1 MKHHSSSSSEL
12 TNDPWGQSLTWLM
25 RYFEV
30 RHHTKKVL
38 SGLPLVEGRLDSDLF
53 IRAAERADLELTLID
68 LKSTAMLSFP
78 LVVINRKT
86 LQPAIISERHNSDYQ
101 VTLFN
106 EDQGET
112 QYVTSEELHNQ
123 FQPQA
128 WQVSMRPELDKRI
141 SSIQAD
147 YNEHWLFA
155 VVKEMSPWYRDLLIA
170 SFLINTLALVIPL
183 FTMNVYD
190 RVVPNQAFSTL
201 WVLVAGVSVIIIFD
215 WLLRKAR
222 GVVTDTAGKYIDN
235 KLSSILF
242 SKVMGMKLEHRPASV
257 GAFARQLQ
265 DFDSVRDF
273 FTSASLVTLVDL
285 PFTLLFLVLIG
296 WLGGAMMFIPIA
308 VMFILLILGFAVKA
322 KIEQSHTESAALS
335 MKRQAHLF
343 DSLSSLKEI
352 KQNNA
357 TGEAQKRWE
366 QTVSMLSD
374 WQNQSR
380 NYSNIVAYSIQSS
393 QQIITVMLLVTGVY
407 RISEG
412 LLSMGGLIAI
422 VMLSGRAAGAINQ
435 LAMLLL
441 RYQQTKTAV
450 EGLNSIMSLPQEA
463 QRSQVITSAE
473 FTGNIRLEN
482 VSFQYPDVD
491 MPCLRDINLTIKQG
505 ERVGVIGSAGAGKS
519 TLLSIMTN
527 QLSALQGSVYFD
539 DIDSQLWP
547 AELIREKTGWVGQDS
562 HLIYGS
568 IMENIVL
575 GHHVIDQERLRRA
588 IELSGLNQY
597 MSRLPHGLE
606 TQVGE
611 GGRYLSGGQRQAVA
625 ISRAFYRNP
634 AALILD
640 EPTSSLDQPAENAL
654 FNALKSLPHS
664 TTMIISSHKHSL
676 LSLCDRIVVLDKGAI
691 LREGSPQEI
700 FAKQQSNVKTNRVR
714 AVSIVREGGQ

>member
-1 MKHHSSSSSEL
+1 
-12 TNDPWGQSLTWLM
+12 
-25 RYFEV
+25 
-30 RHHTKKVL
+30 
-38 SGLPLVEGRLDSDLF
+38 
-53 IRAAERADLELTLID
+53 
-68 LKSTAMLSFP
+68 
-78 LVVINRKT
+78 
-86 LQPAIISERHNSDYQ
+86 
-101 VTLFN
+101 
-106 EDQGET
+106 
-112 QYVTSEELHNQ
+112 
-123 FQPQA
+123 
-128 WQVSMRPELDKRI
+128 
-141 SSIQAD
+141 
-147 YNEHWLFA
+147 
-155 VVKEMSPWYRDLLIA
+155 
-170 SFLINTLALVIPL
+170 ALVIPL

-285 PFTLLFLVLIG
+285 PFTLLFLILIG
-296 WLGGAMMFIPIA
+296 GLGGAMMFIPIA

-422 VMLSGRAAGAINQ
+422 
-435 LAMLLL
+435 
-441 RYQQTKTAV
+441 
-450 EGLNSIMSLPQEA
+450 
-463 QRSQVITSAE
+463 
-473 FTGNIRLEN
+473 
-482 VSFQYPDVD
+482 
-491 MPCLRDINLTIKQG
+491 
-505 ERVGVIGSAGAGKS
+505 
-519 TLLSIMTN
+519 
-527 QLSALQGSVYFD
+527 
-539 DIDSQLWP
+539 
-547 AELIREKTGWVGQDS
+547 
-562 HLIYGS
+562 
-568 IMENIVL
+568 
-575 GHHVIDQERLRRA
+575 
-588 IELSGLNQY
+588 
-597 MSRLPHGLE
+597 
-606 TQVGE
+606 
-611 GGRYLSGGQRQAVA
+611 
-625 ISRAFYRNP
+625 
-634 AALILD
+634 
-640 EPTSSLDQPAENAL
+640 
-654 FNALKSLPHS
+654 
-664 TTMIISSHKHSL
+664 
-676 LSLCDRIVVLDKGAI
+676 
-691 LREGSPQEI
+691 
-700 FAKQQSNVKTNRVR
+700 
-714 AVSIVREGGQ
+714 